1 MKLNDEMMNIIMK
14 LLGMHAMYQLDIM
27 SVTSSPAFVLLLL
40 CVSAESSLALYYR
53 FYLTAIISLLA
64 DS

>member
-1 MKLNDEMMNIIMK
+1 
-14 LLGMHAMYQLDIM
+14 MHDMYQLDIM